1 MPRLPEIVLD
11 DRQFQDL
18 VNEAR
23 VRVAR
28 RCPEWTDHNV
38 SDPGITLIELF
49 AWLTETLVYRVNRIP
64 AKLHVALLELLGM
77 RLRPPT
83 VATTELRFR
92 LAAPTEEE
100 DVVIA
105 GGETE
110 VATQRLGPEQ
120 PVVFQTDEDFTIPV
134 ARPIAYA
141 VERDGKAKDVGVA
154 RGVASPKGP
163 DQLPFGAPP
172 KVGDALYLGFDKP
185 IGRLVMQVDVDCS
198 QARGAGVD
206 PEDPPLRWEVSVA
219 DGDWEE
225 AEVLVDRTGG
235 FNYGSG
241 VVELQLPDRS
251 APTSIAG
258 ARGHWLRCRLDSGP
272 RSGAEA
278 IKGSQF
284 THPPEIYSITAAPI
298 GALIQASAAARETGE
313 SLGESDGTP
322 GQSFRLRNA
331 PVIEPMQGEVLEVRN
346 AESGDWES
354 WDGVESFAESGP
366 DDLHYTLDLANG
378 VVELGPA
385 IRAADGSWLQFGAV
399 PPKGTPLRFS
409 RYRHGG
415 GRRGNVLPATV
426 TILRSAI
433 PGVASVENPRPAL
446 GGVDAETLDAARER
460 AALEFRTR
468 HRAVTAAD
476 FEFIAREASP
486 RVARAACVAPQNGG
500 AVHVHLLPQVD
511 PADRKLSNDELTPTD
526 ELFAE
531 VAEYLDERRL
541 IGTTVELAPMKLRGM
556 SVVVNL
562 QAEPRTDLARI
573 EEEVS
578 YALYTYLNPLVGGR
592 LDAIGEGWELGRA
605 LNQGELYG
613 IVHAVPGVDY
623 VKILRVYE
631 TDMATGK
638 QEAKPA
644 GTHIQL
650 EPDETL
656 ASGTHIVKAEHREY

>member
-11 DRQFQDL
+11 DRHFQDL

-83 VATTELRFR
+83 AASTDIRFR
-92 LAAPTEEE
+92 LAAPPDEE
-100 DVVIA
+100 DVVIP

-110 VATQRLGPEQ
+110 VATPRLGAEQ

-134 ARPIAYA
+134 AQPIAYA

-163 DQLPFGAPP
+163 DQLPFATPP
-172 KVGDALYLGFDKP
+172 KVGDALYLGFNKP
-185 IGRLVMQVDVDCS
+185 IGRLLMQIDVDCS
-198 QARGAGVD
+198 QAKGAGVD
-206 PEDPPLRWEVSVA
+206 PDDPPLRWEVSVG
-219 DGDWEE
+219 DGDWDE
-225 AEVLVDRTGG
+225 AEVLEDRTGG

-241 VVELQLPDRS
+241 VIELQLPDRS
-251 APTSIAG
+251 APMSVAG
-258 ARGHWLRCRLDSGP
+258 TRGHWLRCRLDSGP

-284 THPPEIYSITAAPI
+284 THPPEIYSITAAPL
-298 GALIQASAAARETGE
+298 GALIPASAAARETGE

-322 GQSFRLRNA
+322 GQTFPLRNA
-331 PVIEPMQGEVLEVRN
+331 PMLEPFQGESLEVRN
-346 AESGDWES
+346 AESGDWET
-354 WDGVESFAESGP
+354 WDRVESFAESGP
-366 DDLHYTLDLANG
+366 DDLHYTLDLANAI
-378 VVELGPA
+378 VELGPA

-415 GRRGNVLPATV
+415 GRRGNVLPGTL

-446 GGVDAETLDAARER
+446 GGVDAETLEAARER

-486 RVARAACVAPQNGG
+486 RVARAACVAPQDGG
-500 AVHVHLLPQVD
+500 PVRVHLLPQVD
-511 PADRKLSNDELTPTD
+511 PADRKLSNEELVPTE

-531 VAEYLDERRL
+531 VAEYIDERRL
-541 IGTTVELAPMKLRGM
+541 IGTTVELEPMKLRGM

-592 LDAIGEGWELGRA
+592 LDGLGEGWELGRA

-644 GTHIQL
+644 GTHVTL
-650 EPDETL
+650 EPDETI

>member
-83 VATTELRFR
+83 VAVTDLRFR

-141 VERDGKAKDVGVA
+141 VERDGKAKDVGLA

-163 DQLPFGAPP
+163 DQLPFGTPP

-198 QARGAGVD
+198 QAKGAGVD

-258 ARGHWLRCRLDSGP
+258 TRGHWVRCRLDSSP

-298 GALIQASAAARETGE
+298 GALIPASAAARETGE

-322 GQSFRLRNA
+322 GQSFPLRNA

-346 AESGDWES
+346 AESGDWEA
-354 WDGVESFAESGP
+354 WDRVESFAESGP
-366 DDLHYTLDLANG
+366 DDLHYALDLANG

-399 PPKGTPLRFS
+399 PPKGTPLRFA

-415 GRRGNVLPATV
+415 GRRGNVLPGTL

-446 GGVDAETLDAARER
+446 GGVDAETLESARER

-500 AVHVHLLPQVD
+500 PVHIHLLPQVD
-511 PADRKLSNDELTPTD
+511 PADRKLSIDELTPTD

-531 VAEYLDERRL
+531 VGEYVDERRL

-592 LDAIGEGWELGRA
+592 LDGVGDGWELGRA

-638 QEAKPA
+638 QDAKPA
-644 GTHIQL
+644 GTHIVL